1 MNRQLIFRTGRKV
14 TKCRVK
20 KNPEIRR
27 KSSESGGVIAIRI
40 PDILAFTCLLHSG
53 LHPDCTLAY
62 LRGDKWTLMPKA
74 QSPETGL
81 DSTD

>member
-1 MNRQLIFRTGRKV
+1 MKLYAEKSELVGKTNRQLIFRTGGKV

-27 KSSESGGVIAIRI
+27 KSGESEGIIAIRI
-40 PDILAFTCLLHSG
+40 LDILAFTHLLHSG

-62 LRGDKWTLMPKA
+62 LRESVHSDA
-74 QSPETGL
+74 
-81 DSTD
+81 